1 MHGTTVDKGQGMTEK
16 GKEKTYFTVNI
27 SCRYREMLTKLAEVS
42 RRPRANVLEVLIEQ
56 AARQPSLVGIP
67 SILDAEE
74 PARNN
79 PTEDAGET

>member
-1 MHGTTVDKGQGMTEK
+1 VDKVQGMTGRE
-16 GKEKTYFTVNI
+16 KEKTYFTVNI

-67 SILDAEE
+67 SISAAPQSDDHAEDV
-74 PARNN
+74 A
-79 PTEDAGET
+79 